1 VRRLSRYAARAGSAS
16 LLGLEVPLLLLWA
29 LLASIL
35 SAIAANVRDW
45 NAMSD
50 ELVYERL
57 AISVGQLHS
66 PLPHLHGEVV
76 RSLAQLYPLLISPWF
91 AAGYVPHDL
100 VHAHIFDAWL
110 MSSACIPAFL
120 LARRVTGRRW
130 AAYLLA
136 LVTIC
141 TPWIVYTTTL
151 LTEVAGFPAFM
162 WAMLGIHHAA
172 TRPSWRSDLLAV
184 LGVALAFFARTQF
197 VGLIA
202 VLPAALLVYHAS
214 RHELRAAAR
223 RHLLLVCVYVVLA
236 VAAAAAVVSG
246 HRLSSLSVYG
256 NLNPGL
262 FPAGW
267 EGSVTGH
274 LADLAF
280 GIGILPLVVGV
291 AWLIANV
298 LRPPA
303 AAAAHAFACIAA
315 ATTTVVVL
323 EISAWDLGPGTFVI
337 DRFLFYLAPL
347 LLLAFVCALLDARK
361 PRWSLLLPAAL
372 VAWGF
377 ARHLQKDFL
386 WSGQFPLSTD
396 SPIALPYKWF
406 ADLGGGKSGAS
417 AILVCLTIGA
427 TVAFVAAARFVR
439 PAVLTA
445 VLAILLAVALPADTT
460 YAFAKLFSRDGHAV
474 RPLTQSEAGIL
485 DWLDRAVGTG
495 AKVTAAPYAVS
506 TAHLVTLK
514 FWRDL
519 EFWNKSVRYG
529 IHYPPGLYADAV
541 IWFPNNAVTFD
552 RRSGRASRSLTPFV
566 VQAVG
571 ETRFRISGT
580 ARLQTTDVMLIQAS
594 MPWRTDWLTSGLYG
608 DGWTPPH
615 TTAHIHVFATPGQR
629 GPVMRTLTVQLRAPN
644 EAPDRPFAIA
654 WRHGSIR
661 ARANDQN
668 NVVEQ
673 IPLCVPGRGFAD
685 VRVSSP
691 VSSDVGPDQSQLE
704 PLPHRPGGVLVAD
717 ISLADEIG
725 GPCKP

>member
-16 LLGLEVPLLLLWA
+16 LLGLEVPLLLLWG

-35 SAIAANVRDW
+35 SVIAANVRDW

-57 AISVGQLHS
+57 AIGVWQLHS

-91 AAGYVPHDL
+91 ATGYVTSDL

-136 LVTIC
+136 LVTVC

-162 WAMLGIHHAA
+162 WAMLGMHYAA
-172 TRPSWRSDLLAV
+172 TRPSWRSDLLGV

-202 VLPAALLVYHAS
+202 VFPAALLVYHAS
-214 RHELRAAAR
+214 RHELRSAAR

-262 FPAGW
+262 FPPGW

-280 GIGILPLVVGV
+280 GIGILPLVVGG

-315 ATTTVVVL
+315 ATTTVLVL

-347 LLLAFVCALLDARK
+347 LLLAFVSALLDTRK
-361 PRWSLLLPAAL
+361 PRS
-372 VAWGF
+372 
-377 ARHLQKDFL
+377 
-386 WSGQFPLSTD
+386 
-396 SPIALPYKWF
+396 SP
-406 ADLGGGKSGAS
+406 GAS
-417 AILVCLTIGA
+417 
-427 TVAFVAAARFVR
+427 R
-439 PAVLTA
+439 
-445 VLAILLAVALPADTT
+445 
-460 YAFAKLFSRDGHAV
+460 
-474 RPLTQSEAGIL
+474 GIC
-485 DWLDRAVGTG
+485 
-495 AKVTAAPYAVS
+495 
-506 TAHLVTLK
+506 
-514 FWRDL
+514 
-519 EFWNKSVRYG
+519 
-529 IHYPPGLYADAV
+529 
-541 IWFPNNAVTFD
+541 
-552 RRSGRASRSLTPFV
+552 RRTSSGRGSSRSAPTLRSPC
-566 VQAVG
+566 
-571 ETRFRISGT
+571 R
-580 ARLQTTDVMLIQAS
+580 
-594 MPWRTDWLTSGLYG
+594 TSGLP
-608 DGWTPPH
+608 TSAAASP
-615 TTAHIHVFATPGQR
+615 A
-629 GPVMRTLTVQLRAPN
+629 RAP
-644 EAPDRPFAIA
+644 
-654 WRHGSIR
+654 
-661 ARANDQN
+661 
-668 NVVEQ
+668 
-673 IPLCVPGRGFAD
+673 
-685 VRVSSP
+685 SSC
-691 VSSDVGPDQSQLE
+691 
-704 PLPHRPGGVLVAD
+704 A
-717 ISLADEIG
+717 
-725 GPCKP
+725 